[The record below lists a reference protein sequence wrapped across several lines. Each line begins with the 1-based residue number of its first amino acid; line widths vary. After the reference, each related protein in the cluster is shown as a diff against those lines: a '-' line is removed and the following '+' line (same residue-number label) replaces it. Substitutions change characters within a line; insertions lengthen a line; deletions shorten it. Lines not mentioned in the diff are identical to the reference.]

1 MLKFKSLMKHSID
14 SQLKIIK
21 KGIVELIP
29 ENALVEKL
37 KENRPLR
44 IKFGADPSAPDIHL
58 GHTVVLNKLKQFQ
71 DLGHEV
77 VFLIGDF
84 TAMIGDPTGKSE
96 TRKPLSKEDIEK
108 NAKTYQSQVFK
119 ILDKSK
125 TKVVYNSEWFKKMS
139 FEDSIKLSSKYTVA
153 RMLERDDFEKR
164 FKNEQS
170 IAVHEFSY
178 PLMQGYDS
186 VVLDADVEVG
196 GTDQKFN
203 MIVGRQLQ
211 REYGKKSQVVL
222 TMPILEGLDGVQ
234 KMSKSL
240 GNYIGVTEPP
250 SEIFGKV
257 LSISDTLMLKYY
269 ELLTDISLDEVKTMH
284 PMEAKK
290 RLAKIIVARFYS
302 ENDATKAQKEFE
314 KVFSN
319 KNLPTDIVLKTFK
332 EKNIDIVK
340 IIVESGLAESNG
352 EAKRLIKQGGV
363 KVSEKVLNDE
373 KTVIDLTSEKVIQVG
388 KRKFVRVKC
397 E

>member
-388 KRKFVRVKC
+388 KRKFV
-397 E
+397 

>member
-1 MLKFKSLMKHSID
+1 MKHSID

>member
-1 MLKFKSLMKHSID
+1 
-14 SQLKIIK
+14 
-21 KGIVELIP
+21 
-29 ENALVEKL
+29 
-37 KENRPLR
+37 
-44 IKFGADPSAPDIHL
+44 
-58 GHTVVLNKLKQFQ
+58 
-71 DLGHEV
+71 
-77 VFLIGDF
+77 
-84 TAMIGDPTGKSE
+84 
-96 TRKPLSKEDIEK
+96 
-108 NAKTYQSQVFK
+108 
-119 ILDKSK
+119 
-125 TKVVYNSEWFKKMS
+125 
-139 FEDSIKLSSKYTVA
+139 
-153 RMLERDDFEKR
+153 
-164 FKNEQS
+164 
-170 IAVHEFSY
+170 
-178 PLMQGYDS
+178 
-186 VVLDADVEVG
+186 
-196 GTDQKFN
+196 
-203 MIVGRQLQ
+203 
-211 REYGKKSQVVL
+211 
-222 TMPILEGLDGVQ
+222 MPILEGLDGVQ